1 MFGNVLSL
9 QTAHGNFLMLCQI
22 ILLPNINFLISKQNK
37 TPKLDLKMVKQETG
51 IATFRHTLLFEQANS
66 ALKLI
71 MN

>member
-1 MFGNVLSL
+1 
-9 QTAHGNFLMLCQI
+9 MLCQI

-51 IATFRHTLLFEQANS
+51 IATFRHTLPFEQANS